1 MATDMDIRP
10 IMAHATTMP
19 DPSITVRAITG
30 GTGVIT
36 TRTITGEVALAGGF
50 EHWDYSYP
58 AGLSD
63 CVPTKEPFASDIDGR
78 EQLIRLESAVPI
90 FVPKL
95 GCDALLIIGNRD

>member
-1 MATDMDIRP
+1 MKSLLLEVSSTGIIRN
-10 IMAHATTMP
+10 
-19 DPSITVRAITG
+19 
-30 GTGVIT
+30 
-36 TRTITGEVALAGGF
+36 L
-50 EHWDYSYP
+50 

>member
-1 MATDMDIRP
+1 VKSLLLEVSSTGIIRN
-10 IMAHATTMP
+10 
-19 DPSITVRAITG
+19 
-30 GTGVIT
+30 
-36 TRTITGEVALAGGF
+36 
-50 EHWDYSYP
+50 P